1 MVSYARDQLFIAS
14 VDYCFIKYLYKGHYS
29 VLLDPG
35 DHNGSTLDT
44 DKYYRSVNS
53 GSRPDRWHTKYILRA
68 EYICTSQP
76 VVRGYGSI
84 PYADRVLLSL
94 TVVTRNDCHLRE
106 TP

>member
-14 VDYCFIKYLYKGHYS
+14 VDYCFIKYLYKGLYS

-53 GSRPDRWHTKYILRA
+53 GSRPDRWHTK
-68 EYICTSQP
+68 YICTSQP